1 MISVENLTKR
11 YGDRPAVSDVSFT
24 VKKGEILGFLGPNG
38 AGKSTTMRMI
48 TGYLSP
54 SSGRVTVGGF
64 DMASDSLKA
73 KSLIGYL
80 PEVVPLYPE
89 MTVTDYLQF
98 VAALKGIPG
107 KDQKARIDAMI
118 ERCWLTQYRHRLI
131 AHLSKGYRQ
140 RVGLAQA
147 MIHNPPVLV
156 MDEPTSGLDPK
167 QIIETRDLIRNL
179 AGDHTVILSTHIL
192 PEVQNVCSRVMII
205 NGGRVVAEDAPERLE
220 ASLRGSQKI
229 RLEVAGSHDRLQGV
243 LGGVPGVTEVHIQPK
258 GQEYPDVLIADIVTK
273 PDDEVRAGVSSAV
286 IAAGYKLY
294 EMHAA
299 RLSLEEIFL
308 KLTTEDVAANDVAAK
323 EVANV

>member
-11 YGDRPAVSDVSFT
+11 YGDRPAVNDVTFT

-48 TGYLSP
+48 TGYLAP
-54 SSGRVTVGGF
+54 SGGRVTVGGF
-64 DMASDSLKA
+64 DMATDPLKA

-89 MTVTDYLQF
+89 MTVRDYLKF

-118 ERCWLTQYRHRLI
+118 EKCWLTQYRDRLLG
-131 AHLSKGYRQ
+131 HLSKGYRQ

-147 MIHNPPVLV
+147 LIHNPPVLI

-167 QIIETRDLIRNL
+167 QIIETRDLVHNL
-179 AGDHTVILSTHIL
+179 AGDHTVVLSTHIL
-192 PEVQNVCSRVMII
+192 PEVQNLCSRVLII
-205 NGGRVVAEDAPERLE
+205 NQGRVVAEDTPDRLE
-220 ASLRGSQKI
+220 ASLRGSQSI
-229 RLEVAGSHDRLQGV
+229 RLEVAGAEPALSAV
-243 LGGVPGVTEVHIQPK
+243 LVQVPGVTSVRINSK
-258 GQEYPDVLIADIVTK
+258 GAEFPGILVADVDTK
-273 PDDEVRAGVSSAV
+273 PEDEVRALVAAAV
-286 IAAGYKLY
+286 VGGGFKLY

-308 KLTTEDVAANDVAAK
+308 KLTTEDPGAAEPAK
-323 EVANV
+323 EVASV